1 MGEIIRRVKDGRFL
15 GFYLRYVDSDGK
27 RKQKASH
34 QPTREAARRM
44 LVEIEARVA
53 RGLAGIAEPVAP
65 SLTVAQLVERF
76 LIEYRRPAIKCMT
89 NYRLFAA
96 TRLRRSLPHIG
107 HRPADAVTPAELAKM
122 RDTLGETLSPASVK
136 DSLAYLA
143 TAYSWALK
151 LKLVGSNPMVGL
163 ERPTAASSVE
173 FFSQVEVLNI
183 LRTAQKRAESGKLL
197 DIALVACL
205 RLALH
210 AGLRKGELL
219 GLRWMDL
226 DLDAQRLT
234 VARSYKGLPKSG
246 KPRYLRLPSACI
258 PALRSWRA
266 VCPFSKE
273 GQVFPPLPGWAHST
287 KAMLGLPALL
297 IAAGVRQPAHPWH
310 ACRHTFAS
318 HYVMAGGNILVLQR
332 ILGHSDVKM
341 TMIYAHLAP
350 DFLGDEMERV
360 QFD

>member
-15 GFYLRYVDSDGK
+15 GFYLRYVDADGK

-53 RGLAGIAEPVAP
+53 RGLVGIAEPAPP
-65 SLTVAQLVERF
+65 SLTVAELIERF
-76 LIEYRRPAIKCMT
+76 LVEYRRPAIKCLAK
-89 NYRLFAA
+89 YRLFAA
-96 TRLRRSLPHIG
+96 TRLRRSLPYIG
-107 HRPADAVTPAELAKM
+107 HRPADAVTPSELAKM
-122 RDTLGETLSPASVK
+122 RDTLREALSPASVK
-136 DSLAYLA
+136 DTLSYLA
-143 TAYSWALK
+143 TVYAWALK
-151 LKLVGSNPMVGL
+151 LKLVAANPMVGL
-163 ERPTAASSVE
+163 ERPTAASAVE
-173 FFSQVEVLNI
+173 FFSQLEVQTI
-183 LRTAQKRAESGKLL
+183 LRTAEKRAESGMRPDL
-197 DIALVACL
+197 ALAACL

-234 VARSYKGLPKSG
+234 IARSYKGLPKSG
-246 KPRYLRLPSACI
+246 KPRHLRLPSACA
-258 PALRSWRA
+258 PALLRWRA
-266 VCPFSKE
+266 VCPRSKE
-273 GQVFPPLPGWAHST
+273 GLVFPPLPGWAQST

-297 IAAGVRQPAHPWH
+297 IAAGVRQPPHPWH

>member
-1 MGEIIRRVKDGRFL
+1 MGEIIRRMKDGRFL
-15 GFYLRYVDSDGK
+15 GFYLRYVDADGK
-27 RKQKASH
+27 RKQRASH

-53 RGLAGIAEPVAP
+53 RGLAGIAEPAPP
-65 SLTVAQLVERF
+65 SLTVAQLIDRF
-76 LIEYRRPAIKCMT
+76 LVEYRRPSIKCMT
-89 NYRLFAA
+89 RYRQFAA
-96 TRLRRSLPHIG
+96 TRLRRSLPYLG
-107 HRPADAVTPAELAKM
+107 HRPADAVTEADLAKL
-122 RDTLGETLSPASVK
+122 RDTLAETLSPASVR
-136 DSLAYLA
+136 DSLTYLA
-143 TAYSWALK
+143 TVYAWAVK
-151 LKLVGSNPMVGL
+151 LKLVAGNPMVGL

-173 FFSQVEVLNI
+173 FFSQLEVQAI
-183 LRTAQKRAESGKLL
+183 LRTAEKRAASGQFL
-197 DIALVACL
+197 DGALVACL

-234 VARSYKGLPKSG
+234 VAKSYQSLPKSN
-246 KPRYLRLPSACI
+246 KPRHLRLPRACVS
-258 PALRSWRA
+258 ALRRWRE

-273 GQVFPPLPGWAHST
+273 GYVFPPQPGWEHST
-287 KAMLGLPALL
+287 KVMLGLPALL
-297 IAAGVRQPAHPWH
+297 VAAGVRQPAHPWH

-350 DFLGDEMERV
+350 DFLADEMERV